1 MTNDL
6 EVFAAGQPIPQ
17 GSMTGLPIKG
27 TRRIVVQPSNKKAL
41 YRWRD
46 TIITASFNAIAAQH
60 YQPADG
66 PLQVDLSFY
75 FDRPAYHFGSG
86 RNARTLKP
94 GAPTY
99 VSVFPDI
106 DKLIRAVL
114 DAFTKAGVYADD
126 ARVVKLAVVQLYIQ
140 PGQQPGVLARVR
152 PVVEVLMPELGVP
165 REEWE
170 RVPVDSD
177 PPSLF
182 DD

>member
-1 MTNDL
+1 MTTSDL
-6 EVFAAGQPIPQ
+6 EVFAAGEPIPQ

-41 YRWRD
+41 YGWRD
-46 TIITASFNAIAAQH
+46 TIISASFNAIAAQH
-60 YQPADG
+60 YQPAEG
-66 PLQVDLSFY
+66 PLQVDLTFY
-75 FDRPAYHFGSG
+75 FDRPGYHFGTG

-99 VSVFPDI
+99 VAVFPDI

-114 DAFTKAGVYADD
+114 DAFTKAGVYTDD
-126 ARVVKLAVVQLYIQ
+126 SRVVKLAVAQLYIQ

-152 PVVEVLMPELGVP
+152 PVVHEVLLPTLGAP
-165 REEWE
+165 REEWPT
-170 RVPVDSD
+170 VATD